1 MTLNLINSGKI
12 KAIAVAAT
20 ERLPNAGNIPTFA
33 EAGLPFIVNSWIGM
47 LAPPNTPPAIV
58 DKLNRT
64 AIEAMSLAETR
75 AAFEKS
81 SLLLGGGS
89 PADFARRSP
98 TTGRWRRRSA
108 SSRSERRGAAELIV
122 GLQGAKGVLFEPFGA
137 PASETHP

>member
-1 MTLNLINSGKI
+1 MPYRGSGPSLTDLMGGQIQYTFDAPSVTLNLINSGKI

-33 EAGLPFIVNSWIGM
+33 EAGLPFIVSSWIGM

-64 AIEAMSLAETR
+64 AIEAMSLPETR

-89 PADFARRSP
+89 PADFAR
-98 TTGRWRRRSA
+98 TIH
-108 SSRSERRGAAELIV
+108 AEVADYRAL
-122 GLQGAKGVLFEPFGA
+122 A
-137 PASETHP
+137 PKIGIIPQ